1 MTRGIFIR
9 LSGVR
14 HVGGHV
20 NKRLLYIA
28 IALFSI
34 VAAVSAALGCPFF
47 RNPGTYAGAGGA
59 WAYLRSGSDLRRRK

>member
-1 MTRGIFIR
+1 MTRGIFIPR
-9 LSGVR
+9 PGFR
-14 HVGGHV
+14 RAGGHV
-20 NKRLLYIA
+20 NKRLMYIA

-59 WAYLRSGSDLRRRK
+59 WAYLRSGSDLRLRK

>member
-1 MTRGIFIR
+1 M
-9 LSGVR
+9 
-14 HVGGHV
+14 
-20 NKRLLYIA
+20 NKRLMYIA

-59 WAYLRSGSDLRRRK
+59 WAYLRSGSDLRWRK